1 MRTPNCTAWYSGPC
15 EIPSPLCP
23 ASITLIPLPLTLAYN
38 PCTTLAQRNQV
49 VQAVERRSQS
59 LQDSEAG
66 HRRLSQDR
74 RAQLR
79 NSLFSAAK
87 VLPPLGAMQR
97 AVQNRAQVEDGRS
110 LPPPRLPP
118 VPPPVRFT
126 LAVPPPRLPPV
137 GRTPVE

>member
-1 MRTPNCTAWYSGPC
+1 MRTPNCTAWYGGPC
-15 EIPSPLCP
+15 EIPSPFCP
-23 ASITLIPLPLTLAYN
+23 ASITLIPLPLTLA
-38 PCTTLAQRNQV
+38 PTTLAQRNQV

>member
-1 MRTPNCTAWYSGPC
+1 MAHVKSPA
-15 EIPSPLCP
+15 PSAPLLSP
-23 ASITLIPLPLTLAYN
+23 SSPYPLPL
-38 PCTTLAQRNQV
+38 PTTLPQRIQV

-97 AVQNRAQVEDGRS
+97 AVQNRAQVEDGRVEDGRS

-137 GRTPVE
+137 GRAPVE

>member
-1 MRTPNCTAWYSGPC
+1 MRTPNCMAWYSGPYVKSPA
-15 EIPSPLCP
+15 PSAPLLSP
-23 ASITLIPLPLTLAYN
+23 SSPYPLPL
-38 PCTTLAQRNQV
+38 PTTIAQRIQV

-137 GRTPVE
+137 GRAPVE